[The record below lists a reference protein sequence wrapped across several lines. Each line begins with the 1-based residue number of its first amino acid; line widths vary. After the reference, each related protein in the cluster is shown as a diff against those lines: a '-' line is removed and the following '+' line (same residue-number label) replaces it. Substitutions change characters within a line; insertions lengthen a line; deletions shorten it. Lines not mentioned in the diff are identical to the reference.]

1 MKEMVRRYRSSLE
14 NGTTVTSRSITITDS
29 PAHEQPLEG
38 STLAYDRAGVGE
50 PLVLLH
56 GLGASRRSWDPVVAA
71 LVAQRDVIAVDLPG
85 HGDSSP
91 SWARDSAPADIAARV
106 ARLLDELGLQT
117 AHLGGNSL
125 GGWVALELAKYGR
138 ARSVTAFSPAGL
150 WARKPPAYLR
160 ASLRHSRFNARIVR
174 RLAPSAPRT
183 RLARSLFFAQA
194 SAHPSRVPYELG
206 RRTVH
211 DMATTSG
218 YRRAV
223 RGIERNRFKD
233 GALITVPVTVV
244 FGRGDQ
250 VLLRRSTRR
259 REELPTHTRWVDLPG
274 SGHMPMLDDAPA
286 VARLLL
292 DGSGV
297 SQIGR

>member
-1 MKEMVRRYRSSLE
+1 VIGRS
-14 NGTTVTSRSITITDS
+14 TARTDS
-29 PAHEQPLEG
+29 SAHTQPPDG

-50 PLVLLH
+50 PLLLLH
-56 GLGASRRSWDPVVAA
+56 GLGASRRSWDPILPG
-71 LVAQRDVIAVDLPG
+71 LVDQRDVIAVDLPG

-91 SWARDSAPADIAARV
+91 SRARDSAPADIAARL

-117 AHLGGNSL
+117 VHLGGNSL

-160 ASLRHSRFNARIVR
+160 ASLRHSRLNARIVR
-174 RLAPSAPRT
+174 RLAPNAPRT

-218 YRRAV
+218 YRRTV

-244 FGRGDQ
+244 FGIGDQ
-250 VLLRRSTRR
+250 VLLRRSTRH
-259 REELPTHTRWVDLPG
+259 REELPTHTRWFDLPG

-292 DGSGV
+292 DGSQ
-297 SQIGR
+297 SSHIGR